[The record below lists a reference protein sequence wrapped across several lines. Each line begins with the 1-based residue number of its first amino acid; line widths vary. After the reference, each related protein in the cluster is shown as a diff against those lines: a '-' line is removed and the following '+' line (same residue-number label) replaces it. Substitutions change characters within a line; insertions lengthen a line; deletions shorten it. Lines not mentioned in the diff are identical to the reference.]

1 MESLAVTAVI
11 VLLLAILGGPA
22 TLLLSR
28 ASIRGRTLFFLHR
41 IFTTVLGIFS
51 ILMGFTLVIAH
62 VSIVVRLL
70 GAMGLITGALGIAR
84 LYRRRIRR

>member
-28 ASIRGRTLFFLHR
+28 ARIRGRTLFVLHR

-70 GAMGLITGALGIAR
+70 GAMGLATGALGIMR
-84 LYRRRIRR
+84 LYRSRVRR

>member
-28 ASIRGRTLFFLHR
+28 VNIRGRALFVIHR
-41 IFTTVLGIFS
+41 IFTTILGIFS